1 MVLKA
6 LVVFLPPSVLDIF
19 LLPVLMFVVRPLA
32 PRTYMCQYG
41 EHKVISTLVLP
52 TLIRA
57 LITRTM
63 IGMVASTS
71 DCMTAVDALLN
82 AL

>member
-1 MVLKA
+1 
-6 LVVFLPPSVLDIF
+6 
-19 LLPVLMFVVRPLA
+19 
-32 PRTYMCQYG
+32 MCQYG